1 MFSKGFLWN
10 LWADNRVI
18 RNMTCWIAIRSQM
31 QSIGRM
37 RKLPKTAGIYIR
49 SILVIK
55 SEINSS
61 ERSCIKWWT
70 EHYGMQKKKKRKESL
85 LPGGIAN
92 PKIRSYKHKD
102 LQTGLFLLGTRYQS
116 HRFIQAKQGK
126 KLSATAPCASIRCC
140 CFISTLSKAIASCL
154 SASANLLCCTSWPQT
169 CDSLFQLPG
178 SWDNRHFSNYVLLA
192 LH

>member
-70 EHYGMQKKKKRKESL
+70 EHYGMQKKKKEKNLCSQRELLILKLEATNTKICKLACFCSGPDIKATDLFRPSKE
-85 LPGGIAN
+85 
-92 PKIRSYKHKD
+92 RSSRPLRHVPVYVVVV
-102 LQTGLFLLGTRYQS
+102 LFLLWAR
-116 HRFIQAKQGK
+116 R
-126 KLSATAPCASIRCC
+126 L
-140 CFISTLSKAIASCL
+140 LV
-154 SASANLLCCTSWPQT
+154 ASANLLCCTSWPQT
-169 CDSLFQLPG
+169 CDSSVST
-178 SWDNRHFSNYVLLA
+178 SWVLG
-192 LH
+192 

>member
-61 ERSCIKWWT
+61 GRSCIKWWT
-70 EHYGMQKKKKRKESL
+70 EHYGMQKKKRKESL
-85 LPGGIAN
+85 LPEGIAN
-92 PKIRSYKHKD
+92 LKLEATNTKICKLACFCSGPDIKATDLFRPSKERSSRPLRHVPVYVVVV
-102 LQTGLFLLGTRYQS
+102 LFLLWAR
-116 HRFIQAKQGK
+116 R
-126 KLSATAPCASIRCC
+126 L
-140 CFISTLSKAIASCL
+140 LV
-154 SASANLLCCTSWPQT
+154 ASANLLCCTSWPQT
-169 CDSLFQLPG
+169 CDSSVST
-178 SWDNRHFSNYVLLA
+178 SWVLG
-192 LH
+192 